1 MVIVVLEKLL
11 IQILLYLTHHSYSW
25 ALADPFTL
33 LENITIICR
42 GNYMGDICNLVLF
55 RLSDIT
61 DILFIL
67 LE

>member
-11 IQILLYLTHHSYSW
+11 IQILLYLTHHSYIW
-25 ALADPFTL
+25 ALADPATL
-33 LENITIICR
+33 LEDITIICL
-42 GNYMGDICNLVLF
+42 GNYMGDICDLVLF

-67 LE
+67 FK